1 MIESTP
7 LFQLKR
13 APTTEGEFQGYAS
26 AFGPPADIVGDVI
39 IKGAFAA
46 AIQEH
51 KSAGTRPAMLWS
63 HNHSE
68 PIGVWTELVEDAR
81 GLLVTG
87 KLTLAT
93 ARAREAYALLQD
105 GAISLSIG
113 FTLAP
118 GGARERAGIREI
130 TKVAR
135 LPEIS
140 LVAMP
145 ANTRATVTQVK
156 ARPANPREFE
166 RLLRDAGF
174 SSREAKAATAAG
186 WRGIARD
193 ERSPLDLVL
202 DKIEQ
207 LQRSIEELQN
217 VR

>member
-13 APTTEGEFQGYAS
+13 APTTEGEFEGYAS
-26 AFGPPADIVGDVI
+26 VFGPPADIVGDI
-39 IKGAFAA
+39 ISRGAFAD
-46 AIQEH
+46 AIQQH

-68 PIGVWTELVEDAR
+68 PIGVDRVCRRCTRPAGDWQVDAR
-81 GLLVTG
+81 HCPRTRGTCVVTG
-87 KLTLAT
+87 RRNITCPSDLPW
-93 ARAREAYALLQD
+93 RQVVRE
-105 GAISLSIG
+105 
-113 FTLAP
+113 
-118 GGARERAGIREI
+118 ERAGIREI

-135 LPEIS
+135 LAEIS

-145 ANTRATVTQVK
+145 ANTRATGDQVK
-156 ARPANPREFE
+156 ARPANVREFE
-166 RLLRDAGF
+166 RPLRDAGF

>member
-13 APTTEGEFQGYAS
+13 APTTEGEFEGYAS
-26 AFGPPADIVGDVI
+26 TFGGPPDVVGDIVI
-39 IKGAFAA
+39 RGAFRE

-135 LPEIS
+135 LAEIS